1 VSAGVIASLL
11 SIVAVVT
18 AASTGIATH
27 LLGRRAASGKIA
39 TSEASVLW
47 QQAQE
52 MRQMLLD
59 EKTRAEEQRD
69 KMIDAYTRQVIPALT
84 SINTLTED
92 LIALVRKIDAN
103 TAPKPRREGTHPGSA
118 AS

>member
-1 VSAGVIASLL
+1 VSAGLVASLL

-27 LLGRRAASGKIA
+27 LLGRRAASGRIA

-52 MRQMLLD
+52 MRQMLLA
-59 EKTRAEEQRD
+59 EKIQAEEQRD

-84 SINTLTED
+84 SITTLAED
-92 LIALVRKIDAN
+92 LIILVRRIDAN
-103 TAPKPRREGTHPGSA
+103 TQPRLRGTPPGPG